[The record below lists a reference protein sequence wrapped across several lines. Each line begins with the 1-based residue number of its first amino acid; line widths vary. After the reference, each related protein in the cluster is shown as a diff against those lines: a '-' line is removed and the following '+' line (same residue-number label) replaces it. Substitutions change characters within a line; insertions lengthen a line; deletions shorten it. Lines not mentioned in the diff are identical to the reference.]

1 MLRNTYPHHLSSYRC
16 VGCAQSPESLT
27 DVSSSG
33 FSCLPP
39 SCNSKSIGD
48 NCHLSSYRC
57 VGCAQYSAHPWAS
70 PLRGRC
76 KQRSNLLPIDLSPES
91 LTDVSSSGFSCLPP
105 SCNSKSIGDNCHLSS
120 YRCVGCA
127 QYSAHPWASP
137 LRGRCKQRSNL
148 LPTDLSPESLTMY
161 LNGENK

>member
-16 VGCAQSPESLT
+16 VGCAQSPKSLT

-48 NCHLSSYRC
+48 NCHLSSCRC
-57 VGCAQYSAHPWAS
+57 VGCAHYSAHPWAS

-76 KQRSNLLPIDLSPES
+76 QQRSNLLPIDLSPKS

-120 YRCVGCA
+120 CRCVGCA
-127 QYSAHPWASP
+127 QYSAHAEAQAELGLERGALIGAV
-137 LRGRCKQRSNL
+137 LR
-148 LPTDLSPESLTMY
+148 LPVVM
-161 LNGENK
+161 LNGFRQCFF